1 MTDLRAQIETL
12 LTPMEHLPARRI
24 SDPDDLPRV
33 KVCGI
38 LLAPENSHRSLCPVP
53 AVLALI
59 PEGSVLVTPRLRGK
73 TLAAA
78 MKNTRSHAVS
88 MTDYRDG
95 TFVECLDAA
104 AIRAAL
110 GITEPTDD

>member
-1 MTDLRAQIETL
+1 MTDLRAQIEA
-12 LTPMEHLPARRI
+12 LPW
-24 SDPDDLPRV
+24 RV
-33 KVCGI
+33 WQPQDEP
-38 LLAPENSHRSLCPVP
+38 LADAEREWGDGLEWAVSEYRD
-53 AVLALI
+53 AVLARI
-59 PEGSVLVTPRLRGK
+59 PPGSVLVTRE

>member
-1 MTDLRAQIETL
+1 
-12 LTPMEHLPARRI
+12 
-24 SDPDDLPRV
+24 
-33 KVCGI
+33 
-38 LLAPENSHRSLCPVP
+38 
-53 AVLALI
+53 
-59 PEGSVLVTPRLRGK
+59 
-73 TLAAA
+73 